1 MNRVYT
7 ALCSV
12 YNTMEECAVNVSLCE
27 CLCVFRHMRQYN
39 SRTYTPNPLYS
50 NPNSI
55 LYHNRLRDSAAHDQF
70 YAASSSSC
78 STRLPEEL
86 LKKHFA
92 IFVRFVYCYTAR
104 IYDTTANTIKRMHNG
119 ERRTVIAM
127 INARKSYTTDAVY
140 ALSRCFYEFMVLLM
154 KQIRT
159 CAAIG
164 WSKKKGYHFFL
175 VQSTK

>member
-1 MNRVYT
+1 MYT

-12 YNTMEECAVNVSLCE
+12 YNTMEECAVNVALCE

-55 LYHNRLRDSAAHDQF
+55 LYHNKLRDSAAHDQF

-78 STRLPEEL
+78 STSLPEEL

-92 IFVRFVYCYTAR
+92 IVECSFRSIRLLLHSSHLWYDGEHDKTYAQRWTSNGDRNDQRSQVILYLCCICSFSLLLW
-104 IYDTTANTIKRMHNG
+104 IYGIVNEANTNVCSNRLEQKEG
-119 ERRTVIAM
+119 LPLFSGSE
-127 INARKSYTTDAVY
+127 
-140 ALSRCFYEFMVLLM
+140 
-154 KQIRT
+154 
-159 CAAIG
+159 
-164 WSKKKGYHFFL
+164 
-175 VQSTK
+175 